1 MLADHLRCTCIL
13 PRCLP
18 GRSTRTRPLCLR
30 HLPRWPPG
38 LPRAA
43 APPSSPRA
51 ATTTSLP
58 LVRTPHSLLTRT
70 AASHERIDRD
80 LRLERRTKEKEIR
93 MKEKER
99 REGWQDRDTVTGV
112 LPFGCRSWE
121 LHVMGL
127 LGPGLV
133 PCDCERQGALQQSS
147 V

>member
-1 MLADHLRCTCIL
+1 MLVDHLRCTCSL
-13 PRCLP
+13 PRCFP
-18 GRSTRTRPLCLR
+18 GRSTRGCPLCLR

-43 APPSSPRA
+43 APPSLPRA
-51 ATTTSLP
+51 STTTSSP

-80 LRLERRTKEKEIR
+80 LRLKRRTKEKEIR
-93 MKEKER
+93 MKER
-99 REGWQDRDTVTGV
+99 REGRQDMDTITGV
-112 LPFGCRSWE
+112 LPFGCRFWE

-133 PCDCERQGALQQSS
+133 PCDCERQGVLQQSS